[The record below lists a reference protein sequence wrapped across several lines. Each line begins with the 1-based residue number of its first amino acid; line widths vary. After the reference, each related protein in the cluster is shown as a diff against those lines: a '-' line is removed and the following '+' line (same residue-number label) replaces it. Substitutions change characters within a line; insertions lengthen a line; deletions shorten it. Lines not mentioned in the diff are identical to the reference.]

1 MSTIL
6 LQLEAALAD
15 ARAAQERAAEK
26 LHDTGVQHALAKS
39 QYDAATEAVK
49 RVEGALNSMHG
60 VAPPAPVA
68 RGATPSTGAGDTPAP
83 KKPRPPR
90 DEGPKCPSCGTPGKL
105 SFVMRGSMKFA
116 HCGECN
122 AETQAA

>member
-1 MSTIL
+1 MSQIL

-15 ARAAQERAAEK
+15 ARSAQERAAER
-26 LHDTGVQHALAKS
+26 LHDTGVAHALAKS
-39 QYDAATEAVK
+39 QYDAAADAVK

-60 VAPPAPVA
+60 VAVTVLGSGPTIDKAAAPLKD
-68 RGATPSTGAGDTPAP
+68 R
-83 KKPRPPR
+83 KPREPR
-90 DEGPKCPSCGTPGKL
+90 VEGPTCPSCGTPNKL
-105 SFVMRGSMKFA
+105 SIVMRGQMKFA